1 MPPNASPNTQT
12 TRAQPTLASPAS
24 RDHVPRGAVIS
35 KTPIPIWIQTA
46 DAPAWIGW

>member
-12 TRAQPTLASPAS
+12 TRPQPMLASAAS
-24 RDHVPRGAVIS
+24 RDHHPRGAVIS

-46 DAPAWIGW
+46 EAPALIGW